1 LPGTFPQEP
10 PLIPTF
16 PHSCP
21 QAYARTPH
29 RASSFCQLCSVSGRS
44 VRTDHRPAERC
55 RESSIEASSSL
66 GALSAHSRFTAR
78 HPDAPL
84 LRRPAAR
91 CATLAHEPC
100 STAQRP
106 SAPRCSAPQSCRLA
120 SACPASRRQP
130 LTAVE
135 TGLVVRDAP
144 ANSTGPSLSSPA
156 GCARLR
162 KERLAEMASRTAGST
177 RRERLRPAGQHS
189 GSAIR
194 SPTHQP
200 ATERCPAPFRTS
212 DDPGHGSTTTTPL
225 PSGALAT
232 RRPRQHRSFAGR
244 GALLSRR
251 KRLLELAISWILRA
265 ATEVHDDDRLATLS
279 SRGARTSW
287 SRATTG
293 PRLCLEGGVKRL
305 RAAGSRDLCRSN
317 GPGSDR

>member
-1 LPGTFPQEP
+1 M
-10 PLIPTF
+10 
-16 PHSCP
+16 
-21 QAYARTPH
+21 
-29 RASSFCQLCSVSGRS
+29 
-44 VRTDHRPAERC
+44 
-55 RESSIEASSSL
+55 
-66 GALSAHSRFTAR
+66 
-78 HPDAPL
+78 
-84 LRRPAAR
+84 
-91 CATLAHEPC
+91 
-100 STAQRP
+100 
-106 SAPRCSAPQSCRLA
+106 
-120 SACPASRRQP
+120 
-130 LTAVE
+130 
-135 TGLVVRDAP
+135 RDAP
-144 ANSTGPSLSSPA
+144 ANSTGPLLPSPA

-162 KERLAEMASRTAGST
+162 KARLAEMASRAAGST

-189 GSAIR
+189 GSVIR

-225 PSGALAT
+225 PPGALAT

-293 PRLCLEGGVKRL
+293 PRLCLERGVKRL

-317 GPGSDR
+317 GPGSDC

>member
-1 LPGTFPQEP
+1 MHGH
-10 PLIPTF
+10 PTVQVA
-16 PHSCP
+16 SVNSDRCP
-21 QAYARTPH
+21 DGVYGRIIAWLNAAGKAR
-29 RASSFCQLCSVSGRS
+29 S
-44 VRTDHRPAERC
+44 
-55 RESSIEASSSL
+55 
-66 GALSAHSRFTAR
+66 R
-78 HPDAPL
+78 HPARWERSPPIPGSPL
-84 LRRPAAR
+84 DVPMPHC
-91 CATLAHEPC
+91 CADQPHG
-100 STAQRP
+100 AQR
-106 SAPRCSAPQSCRLA
+106 SRISRAPRRNAASAPQSCRPA

-144 ANSTGPSLSSPA
+144 ANSTGPSLPSPA

-162 KERLAEMASRTAGST
+162 KERLAEMASRAAGST
-177 RRERLRPAGQHS
+177 RRERLRPAGRHS

-212 DDPGHGSTTTTPL
+212 DHPGHGSTTTTPL
-225 PSGALAT
+225 PPGALAT

-279 SRGARTSW
+279 SRGARTGW

-293 PRLCLEGGVKRL
+293 PRLCLERRVKRL

>member
-1 LPGTFPQEP
+1 
-10 PLIPTF
+10 
-16 PHSCP
+16 
-21 QAYARTPH
+21 
-29 RASSFCQLCSVSGRS
+29 VSGRS
-44 VRTDHRPAERC
+44 VRTDRHLAERC
-55 RESSIEASSSL
+55 RESPIEASSSL
-66 GALSAHSRFTAR
+66 GALSAHPRFTAR
-78 HPDAPL
+78 RPDAPL

-91 CATLAHEPC
+91 CATLAHQPC

-106 SAPRCSAPQSCRLA
+106 SAPQSCRPA

-135 TGLVVRDAP
+135 TGLVVRDAT
-144 ANSTGPSLSSPA
+144 ANSTGPSLPSPA

-162 KERLAEMASRTAGST
+162 KERLAEMASRAAGST
-177 RRERLRPAGQHS
+177 RRERLRPAGRHS

-212 DDPGHGSTTTTPL
+212 DHPGHGSTTTTPL
-225 PSGALAT
+225 PPGALAT

-244 GALLSRR
+244 GAPLSRR

-279 SRGARTSW
+279 LRGARTGW

-293 PRLCLEGGVKRL
+293 PRLHLERGVKRL